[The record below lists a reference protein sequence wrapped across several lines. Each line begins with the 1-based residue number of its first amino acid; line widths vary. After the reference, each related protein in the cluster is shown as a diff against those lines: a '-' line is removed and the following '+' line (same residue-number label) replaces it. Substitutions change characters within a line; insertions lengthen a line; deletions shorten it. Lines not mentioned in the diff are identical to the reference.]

1 LQEKPDSGLQPK
13 ASAPCVQKI
22 PSRVSHPQ
30 TLDEARRVAQLC
42 AARRHPCEL
51 KRKLVDGAKE
61 SEPGSFAGA
70 QLR

>member
-1 LQEKPDSGLQPK
+1 
-13 ASAPCVQKI
+13 
-22 PSRVSHPQ
+22 
-30 TLDEARRVAQLC
+30 VAQLC